1 MLAVTRGDRGE
12 EKLVMILI
20 SVKTNNRFKFASVRQ
35 TIRYILQSRTSA
47 TLNEVAISSGIM
59 ANPSDYVFTCEHIL

>member
-1 MLAVTRGDRGE
+1 MLAVTRGERGE

-35 TIRYILQSRTSA
+35 TIRYILDNSVKDFSHT
-47 TLNEVAISSGIM
+47 
-59 ANPSDYVFTCEHIL
+59 

>member
-20 SVKTNNRFKFASVRQ
+20 SVKTNNNRFKFASVRQ
-35 TIRYILQSRTSA
+35 TIRYILDNSVKDFSHT
-47 TLNEVAISSGIM
+47 
-59 ANPSDYVFTCEHIL
+59 